1 LPRPSPVARGAAC
14 SRGAQLPCGIDAV
27 GERLGEMRAPDL
39 AGAVEIGDR
48 TGELQDPVKPPR
60 RKMEAVR
67 GFPDQG
73 EAPGVELRHR
83 LDDIGG
89 RGGVGEDPRK
99 TEPGITRDLDISCGG
114 NAFRASDLTR

>member
-1 LPRPSPVARGAAC
+1 M
-14 SRGAQLPCGIDAV
+14 Q
-27 GERLGEMRAPDL
+27 APDL
-39 AGAVEIGDR
+39 ANSVEIGDR
-48 TGELQDPVKPPR
+48 PGELQDPVKPPR

-99 TEPGITRDLDISCGG
+99 TEPGITCDLDISCGG
-114 NAFRASDLTR
+114 NAFRRESDLTR

>member
-1 LPRPSPVARGAAC
+1 
-14 SRGAQLPCGIDAV
+14 
-27 GERLGEMRAPDL
+27 MRAPDL

-48 TGELQDPVKPPR
+48 TGVLQDPVKPPR

-99 TEPGITRDLDISCGG
+99 TEPGITCDLDISCGG
-114 NAFRASDLTR
+114 NAFRRASDLTR

>member
-27 GERLGEMRAPDL
+27 GERLGEMRAPNL

-60 RKMEAVR
+60 QKMEAVR
-67 GFPDQG
+67 GFPVG
-73 EAPGVELRHR
+73 IIKFGYSLTGV
-83 LDDIGG
+83 I
-89 RGGVGEDPRK
+89 
-99 TEPGITRDLDISCGG
+99 I
-114 NAFRASDLTR
+114 